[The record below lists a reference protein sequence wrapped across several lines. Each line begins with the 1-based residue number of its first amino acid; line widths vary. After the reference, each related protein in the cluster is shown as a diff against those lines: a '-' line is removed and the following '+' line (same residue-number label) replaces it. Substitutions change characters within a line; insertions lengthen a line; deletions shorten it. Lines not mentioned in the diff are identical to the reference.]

1 MDKTK
6 TTKKKAPKL
15 SKYEQIVN
23 RKNQALKLL
32 KQMDKVNKQ
41 QERVI
46 NEWQDS
52 MRKNKQAG
60 RRKINDNFYS
70 KLNAQLDKQND
81 ELYSK
86 YYHHVNK
93 DVNPNKSSVN
103 FLNYKDRF
111 MDEKY
116 INDIYNE
123 KLLRCKQPIV
133 RKKTIKR

>member
-1 MDKTK
+1 MNKSK
-6 TTKKKAPKL
+6 PAKKKAPKL
-15 SKYEQIVN
+15 SKYEYIVN

-32 KQMDKVNKQ
+32 KQMNKVDKQ

-46 NEWQDS
+46 NEWNGVEQ
-52 MRKNKQAG
+52 KNKQAG

-70 KLNAQLDKQND
+70 KLSHQLEKQSG

-103 FLNYKDRF
+103 FLNYKDKF

-123 KLLRCKQPIV
+123 KLARCKQPIV
-133 RKKTIKR
+133 CKKSIKR

>member
-1 MDKTK
+1 MNKTK
-6 TTKKKAPKL
+6 PTKKKAPKL

-32 KQMDKVNKQ
+32 KQMDKVAKQ
-41 QERVI
+41 QDRVI

-133 RKKTIKR
+133 RKKSIKR

>member
-1 MDKTK
+1 MNKTK
-6 TTKKKAPKL
+6 TPKKKVPKL

-86 YYHHVNK
+86 YYQHVNK

-103 FLNYKDRF
+103 FLNYKNRF

-133 RKKTIKR
+133 RKKSIKR

>member
-1 MDKTK
+1 MNKTK
-6 TTKKKAPKL
+6 TPKKKVPKL

-32 KQMDKVNKQ
+32 KQMDKVAKQ

-133 RKKTIKR
+133 RKKSIKR